1 MIPSAPDMQISI
13 RRSLLNQYRFF
24 SVSLIIV
31 GNKHVMTIVR
41 LNDDYEN
48 EFMIRSCGFSST
60 QVLLEVPGRGNS
72 GYFAVAIKST
82 EVRICIK

>member
-1 MIPSAPDMQISI
+1 M
-13 RRSLLNQYRFF
+13 
-24 SVSLIIV
+24 
-31 GNKHVMTIVR
+31 MTIVR

>member
-1 MIPSAPDMQISI
+1 M
-13 RRSLLNQYRFF
+13 
-24 SVSLIIV
+24 
-31 GNKHVMTIVR
+31 MTIVR

-60 QVLLEVPGRGNS
+60 QVLLEVPGGGDS

>member
-1 MIPSAPDMQISI
+1 M
-13 RRSLLNQYRFF
+13 
-24 SVSLIIV
+24 
-31 GNKHVMTIVR
+31 MTIVR

-82 EVRICIK
+82 EVRIIPHICLFFTQAKFLENKIYILQFEYNLNCQFFALNL

>member
-1 MIPSAPDMQISI
+1 M
-13 RRSLLNQYRFF
+13 
-24 SVSLIIV
+24 
-31 GNKHVMTIVR
+31 MTIVR
-41 LNDDYEN
+41 LNDDYEH

-82 EVRICIK
+82 EVRICIKSDIVA